1 MKHSNIENVKVA
13 LVAIKS
19 QMLRSLLTALI
30 ITIGISALVGIL
42 TAIDALKSSIN
53 NQFSSMGA
61 NSFSITPKKDDNKRR
76 GGIQQN
82 VSSPISYA
90 EAMEFKKKFDF
101 PTLISI
107 SCLPRRTAVV
117 KFKKVESNPNIPIF
131 GVDENYVDL
140 NGFTVDKGRN
150 FNPIELTTSAHT
162 VVLGSEIAKEIFN
175 QSDPIDK
182 VILVSNV
189 QFRVIGVLKEKG
201 SSLGFGGDRNV
212 LIPLPTARQFF
223 GYSNMGY
230 TLAIMANSPD
240 QLDLAINEA
249 TGVFRSIRHDRP
261 GKPDSFTITRSDSLS
276 QGLIE
281 NLDYVG
287 IAATII
293 AFITLLG
300 AAIGLMNIM
309 LVSVTER
316 TREIG
321 IRKALGATT
330 ESIKYQFLTE
340 AVMVCQFGG
349 AFGIIVGILIGNLVG
364 NSLGVEFIIPW
375 NWILVSVAV
384 TFFVGIAAG
393 FYPAQKAAQLD
404 PIESL
409 RYE

>member
-1 MKHSNIENVKVA
+1 
-13 LVAIKS
+13 
-19 QMLRSLLTALI
+19 
-30 ITIGISALVGIL
+30 
-42 TAIDALKSSIN
+42 
-53 NQFSSMGA
+53 
-61 NSFSITPKKDDNKRR
+61 
-76 GGIQQN
+76 
-82 VSSPISYA
+82 
-90 EAMEFKKKFDF
+90 MEFKRKFEF
-101 PTLISI
+101 PALVSV
-107 SCLPRRTAVV
+107 SCRPKSTAVV
-117 KFKKVESNPNIPIF
+117 KYQKKESKPNIPVF

-140 NGFTVDKGRN
+140 NGFSVENGRN
-150 FNPIELTTSAHT
+150 FSALELSTSAHT
-162 VVLGSEIAKEIFN
+162 VVLGNEIAKEIFD
-175 QSDPIDK
+175 QADPIDK
-182 VILVSNV
+182 VILVSNI

-201 SSLGFGGDRNV
+201 SSFGFGGDRNV
-212 LIPLPTARQFF
+212 LMPLPTARQFF
-223 GYSNMGY
+223 GYANMGY
-230 TLAIMANSPD
+230 TLAVMANSPD
-240 QLDLAINEA
+240 QLDLAINES
-249 TGVFRSIRHDRP
+249 TGIFRSIRHDRP

-281 NLDYVG
+281 NLDYVS

-349 AFGIIVGILIGNLVG
+349 LLGIIVGIAIGNLVG
-364 NSLGVEFIIPW
+364 NALDVAFIIPW
-375 NWILVSVAV
+375 NWIIVSVVV
-384 TFFVGIAAG
+384 TFVVGIAAG
-393 FYPAQKAAQLD
+393 FYPAQKAAQFD